1 MWQMCKAWL
10 FTVSPFR
17 ALLESTRQA
26 RFDRFNEC
34 TYFYTVG
41 LNVCTYFYKGQ
52 AAEDL
57 GTVPVSLETLRF
69 LVFYS
74 DVQTSKAPHLHIKNE
89 YILCDGPIFL

>member
-1 MWQMCKAWL
+1 MMWQMCKAWL

-26 RFDRFNEC
+26 RFDRFA
-34 TYFYTVG
+34 VG